1 MAKKASITVVVPVYN
16 REHLVTRTLD
26 SIAAQDIRP
35 LSLIVVD
42 NNSTDHSLDVVREW
56 AEVHADDAALD
67 IRILSEPRPGAARA
81 RQTGLEHV
89 ETEWVQFFDSDDVMA
104 PGILSDAL
112 RHSAD
117 ADLVC
122 WMREQISLTGRHSY
136 NPYRPDDIL
145 RCHLYNGML
154 FTEAYI
160 VRTDFIKSVGGW
172 NSDIRVWDD
181 WELGLRLL
189 LASPRYVALD
199 RSGTTVYSQAE
210 SITGTSF
217 SAKEGQWERI
227 IDLMES
233 YVAERPDIRAMLD
246 YRRVN
251 LAALYIREGNRPAG
265 RRLFKQAIDKASCPA
280 LAKLWLRV
288 LYAYTAA
295 GGRGAYRLWR

>member
-154 FTEAYI
+154 FTEAYM